1 MTSTRTSLPCRSA
14 CFNGAAAFRLRK
26 SQQVSAG
33 RQLQVALLQWG
44 RSLSTA
50 EIVAERPTV
59 LQIAAL
65 QWGRSLSTAE
75 MMPTRLRDVYRRL
88 RFNGAAAFR
97 LRKFDPLL
105 AHPLVAACASM
116 GPQPFDCGNAHK
128 VAADHRRAIDF
139 NGAAAF
145 RLRKCDPGA
154 VAGRFRAST
163 SMGPQPFDCGNT
175 TSKSPVSL
183 SALRTSMGPQ
193 PFDCG
198 NEPPDQRGELADRTS
213 MGPQPFDCG
222 NASFLR
228 SFR

>member
-1 MTSTRTSLPCRSA
+1 MGPQPFDCGNDFDTDKPTVQISM
-14 CFNGAAAFRLRK
+14 
-26 SQQVSAG
+26 
-33 RQLQVALLQWG
+33 LQWG

-50 EIVAERPTV
+50 EISAGICRPAVAGS
-59 LQIAAL
+59 AASMGP
-65 QWGRSLSTAE
+65 QPFDCGNSSRAADGSANRGASMGPQPFDCGNDAH
-75 MMPTRLRDVYRRL
+75 PVKNVYRRL

-154 VAGRFRAST
+154 VAGRFARVLQW
-163 SMGPQPFDCGNT
+163 GR
-175 TSKSPVSL
+175 SL
-183 SALRTSMGPQ
+183 STAEIRHRNP
-193 PFDCG
+193 
-198 NEPPDQRGELADRTS
+198 R
-213 MGPQPFDCG
+213 
-222 NASFLR
+222 FL
-228 SFR
+228 